1 LYNANNG
8 FINFDIIAIHKRN
21 FSSSQF
27 GKSIVW
33 EFEKIKEI
41 LFAAAWGILFLT
53 DGGLYSILHDKMISV
68 SDFLRY

>member
-1 LYNANNG
+1 MDLLISLI
-8 FINFDIIAIHKRN
+8 FSDPRN
-21 FSSSQF
+21 FSSSSQF

-41 LFAAAWGILFLT
+41 LFFAASWGISNGWRTVQYYCMTKCF
-53 DGGLYSILHDKMISV
+53 V